1 MAAVSDFTTSA
12 GVYCTMGDV
21 EAVLSTEG
29 LTLRMDDDEGGTATD
44 AEIEKSYTVFARWAA
59 ARIRMYLGGR
69 YDEAELA
76 RSWAVNEFASI
87 LTAKRCCMR
96 RGNPV
101 PESIKEAFD
110 ETMELLKGIKANEMA
125 LEDVPE
131 RTSNSPSYRNIRHSR
146 HTLRRN
152 RVERP
157 ISEQT
162 PSQRPVVPDL
172 AADYVGPELYWL

>member
-1 MAAVSDFTTSA
+1 MAVSDFTTA
-12 GVYCTMGDV
+12 AAVYCTQGDV
-21 EAVLSTEG
+21 EAVLSVEG
-29 LTLRMDDDEGGTATD
+29 LSLRMDDDQSGTVVDPEANFN
-44 AEIEKSYTVFARWAA
+44 VFARWAGG
-59 ARIRMYLGGR
+59 RIKMYLGGR
-69 YDEAELA
+69 YDDAELA

-87 LTAKRCCMR
+87 MVAKRYCMR

-101 PESIKEAFD
+101 PDSIKEAFD
-110 ETMELLKGIKANEMA
+110 ETMELLKEIKANQMS

-157 ISEQT
+157 ISEKT
-162 PSQRPVVPDL
+162 PPQGSIVVDL